1 MTKQADNAFYAGAF
15 SWLSTNSIRMTACSA
30 APANYAGIA
39 AVALATATVAGGDF
53 TVGAGDVSG
62 RKVTVAA
69 KSGVTIDSSGTAT
82 HVVLH
87 DNDAILGYVT
97 ECDSL
102 VLTSGGGNTVS
113 FPAWDIEIAAPA

>member
-1 MTKQADNAFYAGAF
+1 
-15 SWLSTNSIRMTACSA
+15 MTACSA